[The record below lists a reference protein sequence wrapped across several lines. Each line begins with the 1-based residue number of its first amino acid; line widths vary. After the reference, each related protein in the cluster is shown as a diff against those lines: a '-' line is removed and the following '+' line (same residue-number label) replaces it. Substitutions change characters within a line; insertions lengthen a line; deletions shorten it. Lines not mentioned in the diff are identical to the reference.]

1 MTHAWDVA
9 YGYVGKIIRLEAKK
23 QDNMI
28 ILTFINDEKRKWVF
42 NEIEDDFFHWENIT
56 VKDNGEWYINAEI
69 YAERIK

>member
-1 MTHAWDVA
+1 
-9 YGYVGKIIRLEAKK
+9 
-23 QDNMI
+23 MI

-42 NEIEDDFFHWENIT
+42 TKIEDDFFHWENIT